1 MAGGKGERLWPLSTE
16 DRPKQLIP
24 LINGKTLLDM
34 TIERV
39 KGISEVIIL
48 TNPMVANKLDGKYRM
63 IVEPISKNTAPALIY
78 ATYLVHNEYGS
89 TLISA
94 LPADHHIY
102 DVENF
107 RKALL
112 NAYDYAK
119 KTGNIVTFGIKPTH
133 PHTGY
138 GYIERGEKVGDGV
151 YEVLKFHEKPD
162 LKKAEEYV
170 KSGRFYWNSG
180 MFVWESGSFLEI
192 VKETSPEI
200 YNLLGLPV
208 EEFFKRVPNIS
219 VDYAVMEKT
228 KKILVMEASF
238 GWSDVGSYRSL
249 YEILPKD
256 ENNNAF
262 SGEKPLS
269 VNSGGNLVISDRKV
283 VIVGLEGV
291 GIVEGEGIIMVL
303 KLERDQEVK
312 EALRRYKD
320 ENRDDM
326 RA

>member
-1 MAGGKGERLWPLSTE
+1 
-16 DRPKQLIP
+16 
-24 LINGKTLLDM
+24 M